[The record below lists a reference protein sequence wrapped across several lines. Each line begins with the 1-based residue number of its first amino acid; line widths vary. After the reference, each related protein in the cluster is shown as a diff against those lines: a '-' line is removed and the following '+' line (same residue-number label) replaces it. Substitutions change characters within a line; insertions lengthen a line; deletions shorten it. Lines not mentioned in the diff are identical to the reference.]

1 MKISIASDIEAVSSV
16 KSRIPEVFEE
26 SAKTSRPKIITQNG
40 KAIGIMSD
48 IGSYET
54 LVKKVNLM
62 KLIIEGEESAN
73 KYEMLSLSALKK
85 KMKDKYGLS
94 SSLQSNVG

>member
-1 MKISIASDIEAVSSV
+1 MKISIATDIEAVSNV

-26 SAKTSRPKIITQNG
+26 SAKTNRPKIITQNG

-48 IGSYET
+48 IGSYES

-73 KYEMLSLSALKK
+73 KHEMVSLSALKK
-85 KMKDKYGLS
+85 RMKDKYGLS
-94 SSLQSNVG
+94 SSLQSKVG